1 MYRFPNPGSDINS
14 LINLFNYL
22 NDKVSSKN
30 YFDLFDMKEILV
42 LGGFI
47 ASSGSVGEEALKRG
61 SNKDLSR
68 DRSYNQCKMY
78 AETFRILGWVQ
89 SYEKATDYIITPLGQ
104 DFCKSRYQKLFFE
117 SCIIGIQTPN
127 NIIETKGDFNQRL
140 FLTFL
145 KAFNNLNGVLSK
157 DELIYLMFIEDDTNE
172 DIFNSYVDEIKYF
185 RKNPQDFEKELT
197 IRLKKRGISKITAQ
211 NYTRF
216 PIGCFKYL
224 NWANASTDN
233 INYIKK
239 QNVFKIDKGATEA
252 IKIYSN
258 LPDIRL
264 ADTSSISIN
273 EIALKG
279 YKSVISTKKEI
290 IFSPFQVLDFKTNS
304 KIFNIDNEKIEKY
317 QTEFFPINFDKK
329 IKTNTNNILFVDKSK
344 SEDNN
349 KTFKEIEN
357 ILIKN
362 DQNKALEVLLKKYEK
377 YDKEKFYPL
386 ICNIFKILGFDCQ
399 LPQHGVNAKRWDAII
414 FLSDDTIP
422 IEIKSPREEKNLG
435 IKSIR
440 QALENKIVLLSRHKK
455 TIKIT
460 KDSPTF
466 SIGWKIPKS
475 RSEADELIKDIHK
488 TYEIK
493 VAMFDVEFLL
503 KLTFEAILLNKKLDI
518 KSIYDLIGIYD
529 E

>member
-14 LINLFNYL
+14 LINCFIYL
-22 NDKVSSKN
+22 NDKVGNKS

-78 AETFRILGWVQ
+78 AEVFRILGWVQ
-89 SYEKATDYIITPLGQ
+89 SYNKATDYIITPLGQ
-104 DFCKSRYQKLFFE
+104 DFCKSKHQKLIFE
-117 SCIIGIQTPN
+117 SCILGIQTPN

-157 DELIYLMFIEDDTNE
+157 DELIYFMFIEDDTNE
-172 DIFNSYVDEIKYF
+172 DIFNSYVEEIKHF
-185 RKNPQDFEKELT
+185 RKNPRDFEKELT
-197 IRLKKRGISKITAQ
+197 VRLKKRGISKTTAQ

-216 PIGCFKYL
+216 PIGCFKFL

-233 INYIKK
+233 SNYIKK
-239 QNVFKIDKGATEA
+239 QNVFKLDSGGTEA
-252 IKIYSN
+252 LKIYSK
-258 LPDIRL
+258 LTDIRL
-264 ADTSSISIN
+264 NDVSSISIE

-279 YKSVISTKKEI
+279 YKSVLSEKKEI
-290 IFSPFQVLDFKTNS
+290 IFSPFQVLDFKANS
-304 KIFNIDNEKIEKY
+304 KVFNINNKIIEKY
-317 QTEFFPINFDKK
+317 QTEFVSLNFDENTK
-329 IKTNTNNILFVDKSK
+329 INTSNILFVDKSK

-349 KTFKEIEN
+349 QTLKEIEN

-362 DQNKALEVLLKKYEK
+362 DKNKALEILLKKYEK

-414 FLSDDTIP
+414 FLPNDSIP
-422 IEIKSPREEKNLG
+422 IEIKSPREEENLG

-440 QALENKIVLLSRHKK
+440 QALENKIVLLSRHKR

-466 SIGWKIPKS
+466 SIGWKIPRS

-518 KSIYDLIGIYD
+518 NSIYDLIGIYD